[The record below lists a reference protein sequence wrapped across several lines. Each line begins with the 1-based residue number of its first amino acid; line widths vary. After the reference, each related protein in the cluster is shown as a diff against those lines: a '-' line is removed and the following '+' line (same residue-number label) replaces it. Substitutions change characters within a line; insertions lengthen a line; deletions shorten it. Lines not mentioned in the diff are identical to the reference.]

1 MFCNDQYSHHQDYS
15 SSTKVLSSN
24 YANSRSKTSSEQP
37 FFPVQLIIEAN
48 TRAQIINTSNHLVEF
63 FDIGIPKSANTN
75 QHQHNYRNALHHKDT
90 PIKDSPQR
98 NKIIKHLNFIR
109 FTSTLSTHSNNNN
122 ESSNENSDEIL
133 NENSNSEKI
142 NVPNLSLILLT
153 NTNRQNS
160 LDDSKLN
167 KNTWFYHHQIELN
180 DENGAT
186 IARQIFFKLN
196 SDSIKFPLCCRSNWV
211 PPLSESDSIAIN
223 YNNSN
228 NNNSHLMN
236 SQKYIVRMNIN
247 CKNYELMIF
256 FYRLL
261 FDKCKNFSKKDFS
274 VFILNQDENIEMQLS
289 LKQHN
294 LNRVNVENFK
304 NTKLVYN
311 VMSRE
316 VFENILRLLDG
327 FVEEIVK
334 NKVYTVLDPDR
345 NRVILIDC
353 STRKKMTETGLG
365 LGDVYFSS
373 LLVCIFCN
381 LM

>member
-1 MFCNDQYSHHQDYS
+1 
-15 SSTKVLSSN
+15 
-24 YANSRSKTSSEQP
+24 
-37 FFPVQLIIEAN
+37 
-48 TRAQIINTSNHLVEF
+48 
-63 FDIGIPKSANTN
+63 
-75 QHQHNYRNALHHKDT
+75 
-90 PIKDSPQR
+90 
-98 NKIIKHLNFIR
+98 
-109 FTSTLSTHSNNNN
+109 
-122 ESSNENSDEIL
+122 
-133 NENSNSEKI
+133 
-142 NVPNLSLILLT
+142 
-153 NTNRQNS
+153 
-160 LDDSKLN
+160 
-167 KNTWFYHHQIELN
+167 
-180 DENGAT
+180 
-186 IARQIFFKLN
+186 
-196 SDSIKFPLCCRSNWV
+196 
-211 PPLSESDSIAIN
+211 
-223 YNNSN
+223 
-228 NNNSHLMN
+228 
-236 SQKYIVRMNIN
+236 
-247 CKNYELMIF
+247 MIF

-274 VFILNQDENIEMQLS
+274 VFILNQDENVEMQLS

-294 LNRVNVENFK
+294 LSRVNVENFK

-381 LM
+381 GLVI

>member
-1 MFCNDQYSHHQDYS
+1 MHKLTNMFCNEQKHATTVKHSA
-15 SSTKVLSSN
+15 SN
-24 YANSRSKTSSEQP
+24 YANSAILDCTRTNSTEQP
-37 FFPVQLIIEAN
+37 FFPIQLIIEAN
-48 TRAQIINTSNHLVEF
+48 TRSQIINTSKHLIEF
-63 FDIGIPKSANTN
+63 FDIGIPKSP
-75 QHQHNYRNALHHKDT
+75 HQTQRNECSIRDL
-90 PIKDSPQR
+90 PQR
-98 NKIIKHLNFIR
+98 NKIVKHLNFIR
-109 FTSTLSTHSNNNN
+109 FTSALSTN
-122 ESSNENSDEIL
+122 ESSTVL
-133 NENSNSEKI
+133 NEISEEISSDYSNSEKI

-160 LDDSKLN
+160 LNDSKLN
-167 KNTWFYHHQIELN
+167 KNTWSYHHQIELN

-186 IARQIFFKLN
+186 IARQIFYKLN
-196 SDSIKFPLCCRSNWV
+196 SDSIKFPLCCRSNWIP
-211 PPLSESDSIAIN
+211 PPLSECHSSQ
-223 YNNSN
+223 NSVN
-228 NNNSHLMN
+228 LIN
-236 SQKYIVRMNIN
+236 SQKYIVRLNIN

-274 VFILNQDENIEMQLS
+274 VFVLNQNENIEMQLS

-294 LNRVNVENFK
+294 LDRVNVNNFK

-316 VFENILRLLDG
+316 IFENILRLLDG

-353 STRKKMTETGLG
+353 SARKKMTETGLG

-373 LLVCIFCN
+373 LLVCILYILTFWILLFLVN
-381 LM
+381 